1 VGRYDCRRSR
11 GVGSLASYW
20 RGVCR
25 VTLQASKTEDRDL
38 ELHNRAAQRK
48 RACGTFRSKLFRQ
61 SIVPEVPKTAG
72 KKKCFGPFSHSCDKE
87 HSSNCQL
94 TSYVEHLM
102 SDDYVFLEYQAK
114 ITNAG
119 HAEYEGEAVH
129 CMIKV
134 KSVDEHG
141 KRRRNVELEQQAG
154 DNVLFVINPGP
165 HKKISHSSILS
176 VSEETF
182 QKAGTAPDQ
191 HRVGDCEIFFYPRGH
206 AQAGEPERSG
216 KAGSAST

>member
-1 VGRYDCRRSR
+1 MT
-11 GVGSLASYW
+11 W
-20 RGVCR
+20 I
-25 VTLQASKTEDRDL
+25 
-38 ELHNRAAQRK
+38 AQ
-48 RACGTFRSKLFRQ
+48 TDTKLFRQ

-87 HSSNCQL
+87 YSSNCQL

-129 CMIKV
+129 RMIKV

-141 KRRRNVELEQQAG
+141 KRRPNVELEQQAG

-165 HKKISHSSILS
+165 HKKIVIQVSCLSAKKLSKKREQRRTSIAW
-176 VSEETF
+176 ETARSF
-182 QKAGTAPDQ
+182 SIHEVTHKLVNLNDPVGPD
-191 HRVGDCEIFFYPRGH
+191 PR
-206 AQAGEPERSG
+206 ALRP
-216 KAGSAST
+216 KWK